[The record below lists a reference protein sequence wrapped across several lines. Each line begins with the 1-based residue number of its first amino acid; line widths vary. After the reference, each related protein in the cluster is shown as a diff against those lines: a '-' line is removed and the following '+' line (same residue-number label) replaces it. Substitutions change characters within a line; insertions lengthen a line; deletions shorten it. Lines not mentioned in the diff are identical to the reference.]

1 MRDAIQIMITLDKLQ
16 QYQFVSCNFF
26 SYMDGLLYFQ
36 VLEENP
42 DFGINLSQSF
52 SSNHL
57 SMAAATV
64 YRLVLKKI
72 DLTIWK
78 QKFLEPLLSAV
89 ISDSSLI
96 RSNNFKQNAKI
107 LLVISLSTEITLQDF
122 YKNEKIHLFL
132 SF

>member
-1 MRDAIQIMITLDKLQ
+1 
-16 QYQFVSCNFF
+16 
-26 SYMDGLLYFQ
+26 
-36 VLEENP
+36 
-42 DFGINLSQSF
+42 
-52 SSNHL
+52 
-57 SMAAATV
+57 MAAATV

-107 LLVISLSTEITLQDF
+107 LLVISLSTEITL
-122 YKNEKIHLFL
+122 
-132 SF
+132 